1 MMNSQV
7 EQDLQ
12 ILEQVEWN
20 PDITQAD
27 LAARL
32 GIAVGS
38 VNWYLKRLINKGY
51 IKVRQMR
58 RRRLRYLI
66 APQGVAEKARLTAS
80 FMQVSMRLY
89 RETRETAKRY
99 LTEIRQAG
107 YIEVH
112 IEGDND
118 LAEVCHL
125 TCLEQ
130 DVQVIDAPQP
140 SIPTL
145 RVEGMETLLVWP
157 EGKPLAHLGRRNPW
171 PLFRYRQWENDD
183 GFQRASHQPRR

>member
-1 MMNSQV
+1 MAMNSQV
-7 EQDLQ
+7 EQDLR
-12 ILEQVEWN
+12 ILEQIEQD

-32 GIAVGS
+32 GVAVGS
-38 VNWYLKRLINKGY
+38 VNWYLKRLVNKGY
-51 IKVRQMR
+51 IKVRQMQ

-66 APQGVAEKARLTAS
+66 TPQGVAEKARLTAS

-89 RETRETAKRY
+89 RETREAAKRY

-107 YIEVH
+107 YGNVH

-118 LAEVCHL
+118 LAEVCYL

-130 DVQVIDAPQP
+130 GMQVVDVPED
-140 SIPTL
+140 SMPTL
-145 RVEGMETLLVWP
+145 RVEGMELLLVWP
-157 EGKPLAHLGRRNPW
+157 ET
-171 PLFRYRQWENDD
+171 E
-183 GFQRASHQPRR
+183 ASHTLAMQDAVSSAQIQVTG

>member
-1 MMNSQV
+1 MTKMDTQAT
-7 EQDLQ
+7 QDLQ
-12 ILEQVEWN
+12 ILEHIEQN

-32 GIAVGS
+32 GVAVGS

-51 IKVRQMR
+51 IKVRQMQ

-66 APQGVAEKARLTAS
+66 TPQGVAEKARLTAS

-89 RETRETAKRY
+89 RETRETARQI

-107 YIEVH
+107 YRGVH

-118 LAEVCHL
+118 LAEVCYL

-130 DVQVIDAPQP
+130 GVQVVGAPQP

-157 EGKPLAHLGRRNPW
+157 EGEAPRTPGTQE
-171 PLFRYRQWENDD
+171 FM
-183 GFQRASHQPRR
+183 ASV

>member
-1 MMNSQV
+1 MNSQV

-12 ILEQVEWN
+12 ILEHIEQD

-32 GIAVGS
+32 GVAVGS
-38 VNWYLKRLINKGY
+38 VNWYLKRLVNKGY
-51 IKVRQMR
+51 IKVRQMQ

-66 APQGVAEKARLTAS
+66 TPQGVTEKARLTAS

-89 RETRETAKRY
+89 RETRQAAKRY

-107 YIEVH
+107 YSEVH

-118 LAEVCHL
+118 LAEVCYL

-130 DVQVIDAPQP
+130 NVQVVDAPRS

-157 EGKPLAHLGRRNPW
+157 ER
-171 PLFRYRQWENDD
+171 E
-183 GFQRASHQPRR
+183 ASRTPGTQESVASIQIQAVGE

>member
-1 MMNSQV
+1 MMMDSKV

-12 ILEQVEWN
+12 ILEQIEQD

-32 GIAVGS
+32 GVAVGS

-51 IKVRQMR
+51 IKVRQMQ

-66 APQGVAEKARLTAS
+66 TPQGMAEKARLTAS

-89 RETRETAKRY
+89 RETRAAAKRY

-107 YIEVH
+107 YSEVH

-130 DVQVIDAPQP
+130 NVQVVDAPRS

-145 RVEGMETLLVWP
+145 RVEDMETLLVWP
-157 EGKPLAHLGRRNPW
+157 EK
-171 PLFRYRQWENDD
+171 E
-183 GFQRASHQPRR
+183 ASRTFAIQDAVSSDQKQVNCLIPTSFGTTDVSL

>member
-1 MMNSQV
+1 MAMDSKI

-12 ILEQVEWN
+12 ILEHIEQN

-32 GIAVGS
+32 GVAVGS
-38 VNWYLKRLINKGY
+38 VNWYLKRLINKGH
-51 IKVRQMR
+51 IKVRQMK

-66 APQGVAEKARLTAS
+66 TPQGVAEKARLTAS

-89 RETRETAKRY
+89 RQTRDTARKY

-107 YIEVH
+107 YGEVH

-118 LAEVCHL
+118 LVEVCYL

-130 DVQVIDAPQP
+130 AVQVVNAPQP

-145 RVEGMETLLVWP
+145 RVEGRETILVWP
-157 EGKPLAHLGRRNPW
+157 EEEARGTPTTQI
-171 PLFRYRQWENDD
+171 RQ
-183 GFQRASHQPRR
+183 GP

>member
-1 MMNSQV
+1 MDSKI

-12 ILEQVEWN
+12 ILEHIEQD

-32 GIAVGS
+32 GVAVGS
-38 VNWYLKRLINKGY
+38 VNWYLKRLINKGH
-51 IKVRQMR
+51 IKVRQMK

-66 APQGVAEKARLTAS
+66 TPQGVVEKARLSAS

-89 RETRETAKRY
+89 RQTRAAARQH
-99 LTEIRQAG
+99 LTEIQQAG
-107 YIEVH
+107 YSEVH

-130 DVQVIDAPQP
+130 GVQVVDTSRP

-145 RVEGMETLLVWP
+145 RVEGREVLLIWP
-157 EGKPLAHLGRRNPW
+157 GREAAHTPATQVRQGRGGGLPATVAGG
-171 PLFRYRQWENDD
+171 FRSGTGYE
-183 GFQRASHQPRR
+183 